1 MCTAV
6 APVTAAG
13 ASGKDGGQGTRVLR
27 TDYLARVEG
36 EGAMYV
42 RVDGREV
49 LDIKLRIYEP
59 PRFFEALLRGRAFTE
74 APDITARICGI
85 CPVAYQM
92 SSVRAMEDACGV
104 AIDEGPLRDLRRL
117 IYCGE
122 WIESHSL
129 HVYMLHAP
137 DFLGYAG
144 ALEMAREH
152 REIVEQG
159 LQMKKAGNA
168 LMALVGGREVHPI
181 NVRVGGFYR
190 APRRRELLALREPLE
205 EARETA
211 LATVRWASRLPFPD
225 ARRVPERVALSDP
238 GGEYPIDRGA
248 IRSDQGLEIAPGE
261 FGEHIVEE
269 QVEHSN
275 ALHARIRE
283 RGTYLTGPLARYALS
298 SGSLSPSA
306 ARAAREAGLA
316 RVCENPFQ
324 SIVVRSV
331 ELVEAC
337 DQALSIIERYEE
349 PDAPAVEVVPR
360 PAVGHGATEAP
371 RGLLYHRYELDER
384 GTILDA
390 TIVPPTSQN
399 QLAIEEDLRAVV
411 EDGLDLS
418 DEQLSLRCEQAI
430 RNHDPCIS
438 CATHFL
444 KLTVDR
450 G

>member
-1 MCTAV
+1 M
-6 APVTAAG
+6 
-13 ASGKDGGQGTRVLR
+13 SGGVERPRRTRVIR

-42 RVDGREV
+42 KLDGREV
-49 LDIKLRIYEP
+49 VDVKLRIYEP

-92 SSVRAMEDACGV
+92 SAVRAMEDACGV
-104 AIDEGPLRDLRRL
+104 AIDGGPLRDLRRL
-117 IYCGE
+117 LYCGE

-137 DFLGYAG
+137 DFLGYAS
-144 ALEMAREH
+144 AVEMAADH

-190 APRRRELLALREPLE
+190 APTRAELRTLRDPLQA
-205 EARETA
+205 ARETA
-211 LATVRWASRLPFPD
+211 LATVRWAATLPFPD
-225 ARRVPERVALSDP
+225 VERAPELVALAEPDA
-238 GGEYPIDRGA
+238 YPIDRG
-248 IRSDQGLEIAPGE
+248 RVVSDRGLDIPPAELDA
-261 FGEHIVEE
+261 HIVEE
-269 QVEHSN
+269 HVEHSN

-283 RGTYLTGPLARYALS
+283 RGSYLVGPLARYALAS
-298 SGSLSPSA
+298 HTLRPL
-306 ARAAREAGLA
+306 AREAASEAGLGA
-316 RVCENPFQ
+316 VCRNPFQ
-324 SIVVRSV
+324 SIVVRAV
-331 ELVEAC
+331 ELVQASDEAL
-337 DQALSIIERYEE
+337 AIIDDYEQ
-349 PDAPAVEVVPR
+349 PDAPAVEVTPR
-360 PAVGHGATEAP
+360 RATGHGATEAP
-371 RGLLYHRYELDER
+371 RGMLYHRYEIDEQ

-390 TIVPPTSQN
+390 KIVPPTSQN

-411 EDGLDLS
+411 EAGLDLP

-444 KLTVDR
+444 KLTVER